1 MHYAS
6 TSTHTSS
13 STHRHSPRLATTT
26 TFTDGHHHTIG
37 LLSSFMRRLLKILI
51 SCILVPAMQQHIHI
65 NWSPMSTAP
74 ISASIV
80 AVHAVT
86 SIRLSVATNTTI
98 SIDHDDVISAPPM
111 ALNVGLATA
120 ANAAALTGLG
130 VRAPVSWP
138 KSGSHMRLTQRNNH
152 ANISLLLDNLLRGYD
167 NSIRPD
173 FGGPPATVEVDIMV
187 RSMGPISEVDMT
199 YSMDCYFRQSWVDKR
214 LAFKGAQ
221 DTLALSVSML
231 ARIWKPDT
239 YFYNGKQSYLHTITT
254 PNKFVRIYQN
264 GRVLY
269 SSRLTIKA
277 GCPMNLEDF
286 PMDIQKCPLKFGS
299 FGYTTADVVYRWNRE
314 RPAVAIAEDMKLSQ
328 FDLVDCPAGN
338 LTDVIYKAAAPHDG
352 THTSAGSSRSSNNR
366 NVNRNNNTY
375 FNNKNAASEFN
386 QDRYNQKYGTK
397 SMSTFSG
404 PGAKN
409 QHVRGTGLQLD
420 KGAFGAEYSM
430 LMVNFHLQRHMG
442 NFLIQVYGPCCLL
455 VVLSWVSFWLN
466 REATAD
472 RVSLGITTVLTMTF
486 LGLEARTDLPKVPY
500 LTALDFFVFLSF
512 AFIFA
517 TILQFAVVHYFTKY
531 GSGECYFIIEEMDS
545 DTESEA
551 DARTLKSDF
560 NVSTES
566 KLYEVIPLS
575 MCSIPIHG
583 TGKDSASSSGIG
595 LSGSSRTRRSSGS
608 KRRMLAGGLRGD
620 RSGGGGY
627 YNFNCFGWSYFR
639 RKKRGRV
646 DFDTSDEDDEE
657 AHLRAGE
664 EPTQHR
670 GAGKRRM
677 SFYRREELEARRKG
691 KRVPQYNSVSK
702 IDRASRIVFPM
713 LFLLINVFYWYGYL
727 SRSSRI
733 LANTPTTT

>member
-1 MHYAS
+1 MIMS
-6 TSTHTSS
+6 TLTLKYLE
-13 STHRHSPRLATTT
+13 PLIGALARISKATMRSYN
-26 TFTDGHHHTIG
+26 IYNVL
-37 LLSSFMRRLLKILI
+37 LLSSVFYLRPRWWFWLNRYWYCWVWILI
-51 SCILVPAMQQHIHI
+51 SVP
-65 NWSPMSTAP
+65 
-74 ISASIV
+74 IV
-80 AVHAVT
+80 
-86 SIRLSVATNTTI
+86 
-98 SIDHDDVISAPPM
+98 M
-111 ALNVGLATA
+111 AAGYPHL
-120 ANAAALTGLG
+120 
-130 VRAPVSWP
+130 
-138 KSGSHMRLTQRNNH
+138 RLTQRNNH
-152 ANISLLLDNLLRGYD
+152 ANISELLDNLLRGYD

-299 FGYTTADVVYRWNRE
+299 FGYTTTDVE

-338 LTDVIYKAAAPHDG
+338 LTDVVYKAAAPIYHD
-352 THTSAGSSRSSNNR
+352 SNNI
-366 NVNRNNNTY
+366 NYQHKNNNNNNDYANADQTIY
-375 FNNKNAASEFN
+375 NNNK
-386 QDRYNQKYGTK
+386 YNKILT
-397 SMSTFSG
+397 TFAG
-404 PGAKN
+404 PAAKN
-409 QHVRGTGLQLD
+409 QHIQTETIALD
-420 KGAFGAEYSM
+420 KGAFDRGEPEYSM

-500 LTALDFFVFLSF
+500 PTALDFFVFLSF

-531 GSGECYFIIEEMDS
+531 GSGECYFIIEELES
-545 DTESEA
+545 DTESEGGGENI
-551 DARTLKSDF
+551 TKTSLE
-560 NVSTES
+560 TEYANS
-566 KLYEVIPLS
+566 VAYEVIPLT
-575 MCSIPIHG
+575 MCTIAIPN
-583 TGKDSASSSGIG
+583 
-595 LSGSSRTRRSSGS
+595 RTNSLRNRRNSEG
-608 KRRMLAGGLRGD
+608 KRRRQNHGLF
-620 RSGGGGY
+620 SSLKQY
-627 YNFNCFGWSYFR
+627 FPWSCFE
-639 RKKRGRV
+639 KKHARQRAQLNI
-646 DFDTSDEDDEE
+646 SDDDDEE
-657 AHLRAGE
+657 AHLKDNEDHSNKRN
-664 EPTQHR
+664 QR
-670 GAGKRRM
+670 RRM
-677 SFYRREELEARRKG
+677 SYYRREEMEMRRKG
-691 KRVPQYNSVSK
+691 KRTPQYNSVSK
-702 IDRASRIVFPM
+702 IDRASRIVFPI
-713 LFLLINVFYWYGYL
+713 LFFIINVFYWYAYL

-733 LANTPTTT
+733 LAHGSDNT

>member
-1 MHYAS
+1 MIMPGLTLKYLEPIVGAL
-6 TSTHTSS
+6 
-13 STHRHSPRLATTT
+13 PRTDYKTTMGSCT
-26 TFTDGHHHTIG
+26 VNHLISLNGILYLRPRWWFWLNRYWYCWIW
-37 LLSSFMRRLLKILI
+37 ILI
-51 SCILVPAMQQHIHI
+51 SVP
-65 NWSPMSTAP
+65 
-74 ISASIV
+74 IV
-80 AVHAVT
+80 
-86 SIRLSVATNTTI
+86 
-98 SIDHDDVISAPPM
+98 M
-111 ALNVGLATA
+111 AAGYPHL
-120 ANAAALTGLG
+120 
-130 VRAPVSWP
+130 
-138 KSGSHMRLTQRNNH
+138 RLTQRNNH
-152 ANISLLLDNLLRGYD
+152 ANISELLDNLLRGYD

-299 FGYTTADVVYRWNRE
+299 FGYTTTDVVYRWNKE

-338 LTDVIYKAAAPHDG
+338 LTDVVYKAAAPIYHNNNNINY
-352 THTSAGSSRSSNNR
+352 HMSNN
-366 NVNRNNNTY
+366 NNN
-375 FNNKNAASEFN
+375 NNNSNTNNNNNNNNDYDADLSVSDN
-386 QDRYNQKYGTK
+386 DKYSKALT
-397 SMSTFSG
+397 TFAG
-404 PGAKN
+404 PAAKN
-409 QHVRGTGLQLD
+409 QHIQTATFQLD
-420 KGAFGAEYSM
+420 KIAHGRGERKTNIIQIEVMQASEYSM

-500 LTALDFFVFLSF
+500 PTALDFFVFLSF

-531 GSGECYFIIEEMDS
+531 GSGECYFIIEELES
-545 DTESEA
+545 DTESEGGGDNLTKTSLEA
-551 DARTLKSDF
+551 EYANS
-560 NVSTES
+560 VA
-566 KLYEVIPLS
+566 YEVIPLT
-575 MCSIPIHG
+575 MCTIAIPNRRN
-583 TGKDSASSSGIG
+583 S
-595 LSGSSRTRRSSGS
+595 LRNRRSSEGKRRRQNHGLMYSLKEYFTWSCFKS
-608 KRRMLAGGLRGD
+608 KRTRQRTQLSM
-620 RSGGGGY
+620 
-627 YNFNCFGWSYFR
+627 
-639 RKKRGRV
+639 
-646 DFDTSDEDDEE
+646 SDDDDEE
-657 AHLRAGE
+657 AHLKDNEDHANKRN
-664 EPTQHR
+664 QR
-670 GAGKRRM
+670 RRM
-677 SFYRREELEARRKG
+677 SYYRREEMEMRRKG
-691 KRVPQYNSVSK
+691 KRTPQYNSVSK
-702 IDRASRIVFPM
+702 IDRASRIVFPI
-713 LFLLINVFYWYGYL
+713 LFFIINVFYWYAYL

-733 LANTPTTT
+733 LAHGSDNT

>member
-1 MHYAS
+1 M
-6 TSTHTSS
+6 
-13 STHRHSPRLATTT
+13 
-26 TFTDGHHHTIG
+26 TI
-37 LLSSFMRRLLKILI
+37 LSSVASLSCLMRRLFKLLI
-51 SCILVPAMQQHIHI
+51 SCAVMSVICI
-65 NWSPMSTAP
+65 NSWSFAKG
-74 ISASIV
+74 
-80 AVHAVT
+80 
-86 SIRLSVATNTTI
+86 
-98 SIDHDDVISAPPM
+98 D
-111 ALNVGLATA
+111 
-120 ANAAALTGLG
+120 
-130 VRAPVSWP
+130 
-138 KSGSHMRLTQRNNH
+138 SHMRLTQRNNH
-152 ANISLLLDNLLRGYD
+152 ANISELLDNLLRGYD

-214 LAFKGAQ
+214 LAFEGAQ

-299 FGYTTADVVYRWNRE
+299 FGYTTADVIYRWNKE

-338 LTDVIYKAAAPHDG
+338 MTDIVYKAAAP
-352 THTSAGSSRSSNNR
+352 TSK
-366 NVNRNNNTY
+366 TILK
-375 FNNKNAASEFN
+375 NKTLTAFA
-386 QDRYNQKYGTK
+386 
-397 SMSTFSG
+397 G

-409 QHVRGTGLQLD
+409 QHARGIGLQLD
-420 KGAFGAEYSM
+420 KGLFGSGKGDENDNNGRVRVESRASEYSM
-430 LMVNFHLQRHMG
+430 LLVNFHLQRHMG

-531 GSGECYFIIEEMDS
+531 GSGECYFIIEDAES
-545 DTESEA
+545 ETESEVEE
-551 DARTLKSDF
+551 RILKSDF
-560 NVSTES
+560 NSSTDS
-566 KLYEVIPLS
+566 KIYEVIPLS
-575 MCSIPIHG
+575 MCSITIPSS
-583 TGKDSASSSGIG
+583 GKTSASSSGIG
-595 LSGSSRTRRSSGS
+595 LGSRLERKTNERRRRSDGFSFS
-608 KRRMLAGGLRGD
+608 CLNWPCFHKRHKNRV
-620 RSGGGGY
+620 
-627 YNFNCFGWSYFR
+627 NF
-639 RKKRGRV
+639 
-646 DFDTSDEDDEE
+646 DMSDEDDEE
-657 AHLRAGE
+657 SHLRGGEDGTPRRSAG
-664 EPTQHR
+664 R
-670 GAGKRRM
+670 RRM

-691 KRVPQYNSVSK
+691 KRTPQYNSVSK
-702 IDRASRIVFPM
+702 IDRASRIVFPL
-713 LFLLINVFYWYGYL
+713 LFFLINVFYWYGYL
-727 SRSSRI
+727 SRSARI
-733 LANTPTTT
+733 LAHTPSSS